1 MRSSSARQQEFD
13 FSNVES
19 SSVTERKVDDR
30 ADIPAH
36 TADAPTSSASIASS
50 FPSFGV
56 HSDLYALASRRAGR
70 LNASSISQNECDA
83 LLRERQILLDKKFNE
98 TITRAETIRLEYVRW
113 QLDRIEDAKHGE
125 AMDALE
131 NWVSQ
136 YERFQVEVERL
147 EKQLSENLK
156 GKRR

>member
-1 MRSSSARQQEFD
+1 M
-13 FSNVES
+13 
-19 SSVTERKVDDR
+19 
-30 ADIPAH
+30 
-36 TADAPTSSASIASS
+36 
-50 FPSFGV
+50 
-56 HSDLYALASRRAGR
+56 YALASRRAGR